1 MLRSLGSF
9 AFTALSIKAIY
20 LHTHTHW
27 THIVSSQVRS
37 VNTTTNIYSFQH
49 ICLPSQ
55 SQITQTHAH
64 TRTQMRTHA
73 HSNAYAVIHI
83 FLKMSASNTYWP
95 NDMTVM
101 LGTAVYCQ
109 VLIVCLSPQEPQP
122 VGGWWTTAFNH
133 GKISAIS
140 AFLMEGLCHK
150 ARNWGLNKLFPL
162 YL

>member
-20 LHTHTHW
+20 LHTHTLN
-27 THIVSSQVRS
+27 THLVLSGSKC
-37 VNTTTNIYSFQH
+37 NTTTNIYSFQH

-64 TRTQMRTHA
+64 TRTQMRTHP
-73 HSNAYAVIHI
+73 HSNAYAVIQI